1 MKNLLNFAHPFFSIE
16 KLIQITSQNII
27 LPFYHNVS
35 DVSLPHIKHLYPVR
49 NTASFIDD
57 LDFFCTH
64 YTPISIDTLYKIV
77 SENKRIDKP
86 VFHLT
91 FDDGL
96 KEFYFIIAPILE
108 ERKIPATIFLNTNF
122 IDNKELFYRYKVSLL
137 IDKIKTANNH
147 SHLRSIKSIINL
159 KGSNWER
166 KLLSL
171 KYKDQTVI
179 GKISDILSVNFN
191 EFLRISKP
199 YLSTNEIEDLMIR
212 GFTFGSHSTDH
223 PFFNEINA
231 EEKRRQ
237 VRDSFALLE
246 EKFNIKN
253 KYFSFPFS
261 DEGITVDFFDWL
273 FNTQNCKLSFGTSGL
288 KKDYSKSILHR
299 ISIDGDTQPAEKI
312 IKTEYLYFMVKK
324 MFNKNFIKRV

>member
-27 LPFYHNVS
+27 LPFYHSIS

-64 YTPISIDTLYKIV
+64 YTPVSIDTLYKIV
-77 SENKRIDKP
+77 FENKPIDKP

-96 KEFYFIIAPILE
+96 KEIYSIIAPILE
-108 ERKIPATIFLNTNF
+108 ERKIPATIFVNTNF
-122 IDNKELFYRYKVSLL
+122 IDNKDLFYRYKVSLL
-137 IDKIKTANNH
+137 VDKIKTANNQ
-147 SHLRSIKSIINL
+147 SQLTSIKPILNFE
-159 KGSNWER
+159 GSDWER

-171 KYKDQTVI
+171 KYKDQMVI
-179 GKISDILSVNFN
+179 DGIADILSIDFN
-191 EFLRISKP
+191 KFLKINQP
-199 YLSTNEIEDLMIR
+199 YLSTNEIEDLIIR
-212 GFTFGSHSTDH
+212 GFTIGSHSIDH
-223 PFFNEINA
+223 PLFSEINV
-231 EEKRRQ
+231 EEKKRQ
-237 VRDSFALLE
+237 VIDSFALLE
-246 EKFNIKN
+246 KQFKIKD

-261 DEGITVDFFDWL
+261 DEGITIDFFDWM

-288 KKDYSKSILHR
+288 KEDYSKYILHR
-299 ISIDGDTQPAEKI
+299 ISIDGDLEPAEKI